1 MGQNILICS
10 HGNCL
15 RAIVKL
21 MTHMNRD
28 SIMSYNIPTGVPIL
42 FEFDNELKVIK
53 QSFMAPKDVVSQRI
67 RDMVKANKLAME
79 NRK

>member
-1 MGQNILICS
+1 
-10 HGNCL
+10 
-15 RAIVKL
+15 
-21 MTHMNRD
+21 
-28 SIMSYNIPTGVPIL
+28 MSYNIPTGVPIL